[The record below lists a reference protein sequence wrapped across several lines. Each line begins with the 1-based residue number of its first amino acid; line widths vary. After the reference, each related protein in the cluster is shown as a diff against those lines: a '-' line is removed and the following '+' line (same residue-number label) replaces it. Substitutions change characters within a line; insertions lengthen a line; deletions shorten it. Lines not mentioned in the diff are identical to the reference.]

1 MLAYTLMRY
10 KLGNFR
16 YDGLDT
22 KKAPGAPP
30 LVRQEMDDGLKTTI
44 LNATP
49 EDVGYDTP
57 L

>member
-1 MLAYTLMRY
+1 MRY